1 MVKNMTHLS
10 PTIPNLFLSQH
21 PFSNI
26 NSDAVHCQDLRHLLQ
41 HRVGHH
47 LHMCFKV
54 SPRPPP
60 PPLHLSWHRIGLLDF
75 VPPVTFSHITA
86 PYGVSRSCSPSNPPP
101 PPSHH
106 GTCVDFLFCFL
117 TLSFHGGWID
127 LGDDLDDFFLLWMG
141 WVG

>member
-1 MVKNMTHLS
+1 MTCLS

-26 NSDAVHCQDLRHLLQ
+26 NSNAVHCQDLRHLLQ
-41 HRVGHH
+41 HCVDHH

-54 SPRPPP
+54 SPRPP

-75 VPPVTFSHITA
+75 VPLITFPHITTL
-86 PYGVSRSCSPSNPPP
+86 YGVSRSCSLSNPP
-101 PPSHH
+101 HH
-106 GTCVDFLFCFL
+106 GTCVGFLFCFF

-127 LGDDLDDFFLLWMG
+127 LGDDLDIFFCCG
-141 WVG
+141 WVGWVDLDFLV